1 MKKIIKSFGFLFL
14 VSCSSQAPAQTF
26 AEWFKQNDTQKK
38 YLVQQ
43 LVALK
48 AYAGYLKKGYEIAS
62 EGITT
67 VKNVRNGEFSLHQG
81 FFNSLKSINPQIKNS
96 MKTGEIIAYQ
106 MEIIKLFTGLNQM
119 DGFSDQ
125 ERSYIRKVKTKVLD
139 EGGKELEM
147 LLIVITT
154 GGLEMSDDERIERI
168 NQIHFSMK
176 NKYAFAQS
184 FVNDAALLIRE
195 RTNERKSID
204 QLKNLYENN

>member
-1 MKKIIKSFGFLFL
+1 MKNIIKSFGFLLL
-14 VSCSSQAPAQTF
+14 VSCTSQAPAQTF
-26 AEWFKQNDTQKK
+26 AEWFKQKDTQKK

-43 LVALK
+43 LIALK
-48 AYAGYLKKGYEIAS
+48 AYAGYLKKGYEVAS

-67 VKNVRNGEFSLHQG
+67 VKNIRNGEFSLHQG
-81 FFNSLKSINPQIKNS
+81 FFNSLKSVNPQIKNS

-106 MEIIKLFTGLNQM
+106 METIKLFAGLNQM

-147 LLIVITT
+147 LLIIITT

-168 NQIHFSMK
+168 SEIHLSMK
-176 NKYAFAQS
+176 DKYAFTQS
-184 FVNDAALLIRE
+184 FVKDATILIRQRASE
-195 RTNERKSID
+195 QNSIN
-204 QLKNLYENN
+204 QLKKFYEYN